1 MYIFSE
7 ILLYF
12 LTAFTHLRIY
22 TSTKKHHIKQLG
34 ENEMKAAVFL
44 GNQTV
49 EIQDIP
55 QPIPQNR
62 EILLK
67 VHMCGI
73 CGTDAH
79 IFSGELQVAK
89 PPVVLGHEVSGEI
102 VDLGKNVKGFNLGE
116 KVSID
121 PVVTCGQCEYCH
133 TGRTNLCEQQTVIG
147 YVRNGGF
154 AQYMTAPV
162 SHVYRLDDSTN
173 ARTGI
178 LVETL
183 ACVLNGVDR
192 LRVRPASSA
201 LILGAGTVGLLWN
214 QLLKNSAATIL
225 LQTDLIKF
233 RRQKAKVLGAD
244 FIFDGADSELDKNIQ
259 TICPEGV
266 DFIIDATGN
275 PKAVEQAI
283 PWVRKNGTFMIFG
296 VCPEDAQIQIS
307 PFELYQR
314 EIKIIASKMP
324 PGTLDRSSALLASGA
339 INVEE
344 IVTTVLPLDSIAQGF
359 QMFSTGKDQAVKIAI
374 NPWI

>member
-1 MYIFSE
+1 
-7 ILLYF
+7 
-12 LTAFTHLRIY
+12 
-22 TSTKKHHIKQLG
+22 
-34 ENEMKAAVFL
+34 MKAAVFL

-49 EIQDIP
+49 ELQDIP
-55 QPIPQNR
+55 QPTPQKE

-67 VHMCGI
+67 IYMCGI

-79 IFSGELQVAK
+79 IFSGELKVAK

-102 VDLGKNVKGFNLGE
+102 VALGENVKGFNIGE

-133 TGRTNLCEQQTVIG
+133 IGRTNLCEQQTVIG

-192 LRVRPASSA
+192 LQFRPGSTA

-214 QLLKNSAATIL
+214 QLLKNSAASTL
-225 LQTDLIKF
+225 LQTELIEY
-233 RRQKAKVLGAD
+233 RRQKAKILGAD
-244 FIFDGADSELDKNIQ
+244 FVFDGADSELDTKVQ
-259 TICPEGV
+259 TICPDGV
-266 DFIIDATGN
+266 DFIVDATGN
-275 PKAVEQAI
+275 PKAIEQALRWI
-283 PWVRKNGTFMIFG
+283 RKNGTFMIFG
-296 VCPEDAQIQIS
+296 VCPEDAQIQVS
-307 PFELYQR
+307 PFDLYQG

-324 PGTLDRSSALLASGA
+324 PGTLDRSSALLGSGA

-344 IVTTVLPLDSIAQGF
+344 IVTTVLPLDAIEQGF
-359 QMFSTGKDQAVKIAI
+359 EMFSKGKDTAVKIAI
-374 NPWI
+374 DPWI

>member
-1 MYIFSE
+1 
-7 ILLYF
+7 
-12 LTAFTHLRIY
+12 
-22 TSTKKHHIKQLG
+22 
-34 ENEMKAAVFL
+34 MKAAVFL

-49 EIQDIP
+49 EIQDILKP
-55 QPIPQNR
+55 KPR
-62 EILLK
+62 EGEILLK
-67 VHMCGI
+67 VDLCGI

-102 VDLGKNVKGFNLGE
+102 VAMAENVQGFQLGE

-147 YVRNGGF
+147 YIRNGGF

-162 SHVYRLDDSTN
+162 SHVYRLNDATN
-173 ARTGI
+173 ASTGI

-183 ACVLNGVDR
+183 ACVLNGADR
-192 LRVRPASSA
+192 LQFRPGSSA

-214 QLLKNSAATIL
+214 QLLRNSAVSVL
-225 LQTDLIKF
+225 LQTELIEF
-233 RRQKAKVLGAD
+233 RRQKAKLLGAD
-244 FIFDGADSELDKNIQ
+244 FIFDGADSELEKKVL
-259 TICPEGV
+259 TICPEGI

-275 PKAVEQAI
+275 PKAVEQAV

-359 QMFSTGKDQAVKIAI
+359 QMFSGGKDQAVKIAI